1 MNRPPVLLDAGL
13 LSTFAAA
20 DALDVLE
27 NRFQFA
33 SRPLWTY
40 EVHKE
45 LLRGA
50 STSAHC
56 LVVVQTCWL
65 GEPHEARPDDLK
77 YILRYRTALGGDH
90 PSNLG
95 EASSV
100 YWAEQLNGRFATD
113 DNAAYDWAK
122 RKLGDG
128 RVIDT
133 VDILREAVVMDEIS
147 AERASTICQ
156 LAFDHDRSLRWVHP
170 ASPSKIYFA

>member
-20 DALDVLE
+20 EALDVLE
-27 NRFQFA
+27 
-33 SRPLWTY
+33 SRVQSSSHPLWTY
-40 EVHKE
+40 EVRSE

-50 STSAHC
+50 TWSTHC
-56 LVVVQTCWL
+56 VAVLQASWL
-65 GEPHEARPDDLK
+65 GEPHEAQSDDLK
-77 YILRYRTALGGDH
+77 HILRYRTALGGDH

-122 RKLGDG
+122 RKLGVG

-133 VDILREAVVMDEIS
+133 VDILREAVAMDEIS
-147 AERASTICQ
+147 AERASIICQ
-156 LAFDHDRSLRWVHP
+156 LAFDQDRSLRRIHP
-170 ASPSKIYFA
+170 AHPAKAHFA